1 MPIVKGELINGYI
14 QVTKPVK
21 FAGGMI
27 NLNTNP
33 WGKSYFVDYENGN
46 AVGTGL
52 SPAASMKYL
61 QDALDAC
68 SQEDN
73 IYVRPYQTH
82 AQYVGG
88 DPASVLPESTANWSL
103 AHNKWGVSIIG
114 AGHGCGKAGNYATNL
129 KGSVTVQATPTFD
142 IRAPYVTLENLTFRR
157 GGNTKGAVQYSF
169 IDPGTTY
176 SAFGGTVYNCTFWK
190 IGSTSTEGALYL
202 DSAWYMDVLG
212 STFISCYNGVHVGF
226 SNSTTVGLTIKDC
239 DFQGLAAEV
248 STDISTAA
256 GALNTNISRCTF
268 NHAIP
273 SGGSPN
279 VYVSFGATSSG
290 MISDCF
296 LGNASTT
303 IATNMT
309 LNGVVQSGCYTEE
322 GEMVTD

>member
-1 MPIVKGELINGYI
+1 MPIVKGELVNGYI
-14 QVTKPVK
+14 QVAKPVK
-21 FAGGMI
+21 FTGGMI

-46 AVGTGL
+46 AAGTGL

-68 SQEDN
+68 SQEDV
-73 IYVRPYQTH
+73 IYVRPYNTH

-88 DPASVLPESTANWSL
+88 DPASILPESTENFHVD
-103 AHNKWGVSIIG
+103 HNKWGITIIG
-114 AGHGCGKAGNYATNL
+114 AGHGYGRSGNYETNL
-129 KGSVTVQATPTFD
+129 KGSTTVQATPTLD
-142 IRAPYVTLENLTFRR
+142 IRAPFVNLENLNFRS
-157 GGNTKGAVQYSF
+157 GSNTLCAVRHSF

-190 IGSTSTEGALYL
+190 IGSTKTEGALYL
-202 DSAWYMDVLG
+202 DSSWYTTVLG
-212 STFISCYNGVHVGF
+212 CTFISCYNGIHVGF
-226 SNSTTVGLTIKDC
+226 SNSTTVGLTIADC
-239 DFQGLAAEV
+239 DFQGTTAEI
-248 STDISTAA
+248 SCDISTAA
-256 GALNTNISRCTF
+256 GALNTLIKRCYF
-268 NHAIP
+268 NHALP
-273 SGGSPN
+273 NAGAPN

-290 MISDCF
+290 LIADCF

-309 LNGVVQSGCYTEE
+309 LNGVVQSGCYSEE